1 MTKVDEQYDNEEIYC
16 RKLGHH
22 LRFKYCRTENGENPC
37 RKIADC
43 WFDKIPIGEFLRK
56 NYSEE
61 ELGSILAPSRDKAAT
76 LVELIERARK
86 SSESKR

>member
-1 MTKVDEQYDNEEIYC
+1 MDEHYDNEEIYC

-22 LRFKYCRTENGENPC
+22 LRFKYCRTESGERPC

-43 WFDKIPIGEFLRK
+43 WFDKIPIGEFLRE
-56 NYSEE
+56 NYGEK
-61 ELGSILAPSRDKAAT
+61 ELASILAAPRAKAAT

-86 SSESKR
+86 RDSSDQ